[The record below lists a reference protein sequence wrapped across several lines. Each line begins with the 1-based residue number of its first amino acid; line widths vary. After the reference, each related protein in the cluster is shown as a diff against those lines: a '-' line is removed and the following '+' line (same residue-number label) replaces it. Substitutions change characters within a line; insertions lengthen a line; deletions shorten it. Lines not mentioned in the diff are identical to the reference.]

1 MHDALAIR
9 PRWIWSMAGEPC
21 TGSWA
26 IVRAGVIEE
35 LAPSCPVSIPAS
47 NQFDR
52 PDWFLLPGFI
62 NSHCHLEF
70 SDCENPFPASHS
82 FAEWIGAVVKHR
94 MNPSG
99 DPEADRQA
107 AIESGIVQAWELGTR
122 FLLDTVT
129 SPWRPEWIEAGIQAI
144 QQRLTPQAR
153 IVSGEEPIRI
163 RPCVEVL
170 DINQTRKS
178 ETLSFF
184 KSLLAQRNGV
194 DLSPHAP
201 YTASRRFVKEVV
213 SLANQSNAIVSMHLA
228 ESHDEMDWL
237 VKRQGAFE
245 TRLKPFRD
253 AAFEEERTVLEDY
266 LQTLLDAERVLI
278 AHGNYLSDIDLR
290 QIAEHS
296 PHAAVVHCPRT
307 YRHFQAEGRDSYP
320 MMQRDSMGVQHFL
333 GTDSLASNPDL
344 SLWRELQCIMTDS
357 PAETQVFEQYLRMI
371 TTQPA
376 LFFLQKDLGLIEPG
390 RSALL
395 NVLVKPHGWP
405 EQIDQVL
412 KELRNTT
419 LHPRPLELVISQ
431 TVRVGPQKETV
442 A

>member
-21 TGSWA
+21 TGLWVV
-26 IVRAGVIEE
+26 VRAGVIEE
-35 LAPSCPVSIPAS
+35 LASNCPGGIPVS
-47 NQFDR
+47 NRFDR
-52 PDWFLLPGFI
+52 PDWVLLPGFL

-70 SDCENPFPASHS
+70 SDCVNPFPASQS
-82 FAEWIGAVVKHR
+82 FAEWIGAVVRHR
-94 MNPSG
+94 MNRSG
-99 DPEADRQA
+99 DPESNRKA

-129 SPWRPEWIEAGIQAI
+129 SPWRPEWIEDGLQAI

-153 IVSGEEPIRI
+153 IVSGEESIRI

-170 DINQTRKS
+170 DINQTRKR
-178 ETLSFF
+178 ETLSFYESF
-184 KSLLAQRNGV
+184 LAQRKSV

-201 YTASRRFVKEVV
+201 YTASNALVKEVV

-237 VKRQGAFE
+237 ANQQGAFQA
-245 TRLKPFRD
+245 RLRPFRD
-253 AAFEEERTVLEDY
+253 EAFEGEHAVLDDY
-266 LQTLLDAERVLI
+266 MQSLLAADRLLI
-278 AHGNYLSDIDLR
+278 AHGNYLADSHLQ
-290 QIAEHS
+290 QIAKRF
-296 PHAAVVHCPRT
+296 PNAAIVHCPRT

-320 MMQRDSMGVQHFL
+320 MKRRVALGVQHFL

-344 SLWRELQCIMTDS
+344 SLWREIQCVMTECPTD
-357 PAETQVFEQYLRMI
+357 THVFEQYLQMI
-371 TTQPA
+371 TTHPA
-376 LFFLQKDLGLIEPG
+376 AFFRQDDLGTIEPG

-395 NVLVKPHGWP
+395 NVVANPQGWP
-405 EQIDQVL
+405 DRTEQVL
-412 KELRNTT
+412 EEFTNTSLR
-419 LHPRPLELVISQ
+419 PSPLELVISEAGG
-431 TVRVGPQKETV
+431 VDPRKETV